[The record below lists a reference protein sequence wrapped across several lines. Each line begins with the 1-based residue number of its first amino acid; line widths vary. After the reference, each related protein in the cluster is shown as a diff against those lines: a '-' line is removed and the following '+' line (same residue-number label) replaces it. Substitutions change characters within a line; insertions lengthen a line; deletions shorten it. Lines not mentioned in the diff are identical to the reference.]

1 MSLARELLNRF
12 KAGKSRYHKRHFAR
26 RLLKSARACICQSA
40 ALLMPEN
47 LRFMTENDY
56 LLAWGAYLVAALGCL
71 LVWFRL
77 TGWMW
82 RYVREPLRVLV
93 LVLLFSPTIVD
104 PGKDQFA
111 PAIAITAMDLL
122 LDVGNN
128 AWRAV
133 ADLSMYGLI
142 AFVLYLLFV
151 VIRWPVERWWQA
163 RKGPAPIADDE
174 PTLREMMARDT
185 DNPEDTRYDARG
197 DRRMRVEPRL

>member
-1 MSLARELLNRF
+1 
-12 KAGKSRYHKRHFAR
+12 
-26 RLLKSARACICQSA
+26 
-40 ALLMPEN
+40 MPEN
-47 LRFMTENDY
+47 LRFMIENDY

-82 RYVREPLRVLV
+82 RCAREPLRLLV

-104 PGKDQFA
+104 PGKEQFA
-111 PAIAITAMDLL
+111 PAIAITAMDML

-133 ADLSMYGLI
+133 ADLSMYALI
-142 AFVLYLLFV
+142 VCVFYLLFV
-151 VIRWPVERWWQA
+151 AARWPVERWWQA

-174 PTLREMMARDT
+174 PTLREMMVRD
-185 DNPEDTRYDARG
+185 DQDYGNTRDVTHRAPLF
-197 DRRMRVEPRL
+197 RVAPRL